1 MIRIYVRRTR
11 DVDYLATDRARELDD
26 IRDGPAGRWWRG
38 GGDPHDPRD
47 AARSLTSTG
56 RAGVVGYDL
65 VIAAPRPISILM
77 AVDRASAGGV
87 VAAHQR
93 AARAAVDYL
102 DDRAVVVRRQRDG
115 ERREE
120 SAHWSDIVSYT
131 HGVNRHG
138 EPHLHD
144 HVLVGAR
151 PCGESVVLDSR
162 SLFAHALVAD
172 ALYRAS
178 LRHEVAARTSW
189 TPWRSFGGVEHV
201 IDLDE
206 GYRALWGGHH
216 LDRGAKLHW
225 SSEDARRAWR
235 DDLAGFVA
243 HGAVPAPP
251 LTRRFDEHAFA
262 AAFEGRT
269 SVTRRDVVAAWSDA
283 AVFGQYPVAVSRSVD
298 LLYPALRDAR
308 GLRVAGIGVAEAR
321 LTGVV
326 RDRGPRPVD
335 FDDLTQWR
343 YRSRE
348 RSRDGAE
355 RSR

>member
-11 DVDYLATDRARELDD
+11 DVDYLASDRAEELDGW
-26 IRDGPAGRWWRG
+26 RDGPAGQWWRG

-47 AARSLTSTG
+47 VARLLTSTP
-56 RAGVVGYDL
+56 RAGVVGYDI
-65 VIAAPRPISILM
+65 VIAAPRPVSILM
-77 AVDRASAGGV
+77 AVDHASASGA

-102 DDRAVVVRRQRDG
+102 DDRAVVVRRHDAG
-115 ERREE
+115 ERHEE

-151 PCGESVVLDSR
+151 PLGQSLVLDGR
-162 SLFAHALVAD
+162 SLFAHAVAAD

-178 LRHEVAARTSW
+178 LRHEVAARTPW
-189 TPWRSFGGVEHV
+189 IVWRSFTGAEHV
-201 IDLDE
+201 VDLDE

-216 LDRGAKLHW
+216 RDRGSKLHW
-225 SSEDARRAWR
+225 SNDDARRSWR
-235 DDLAGFVA
+235 HDLSRFDALGTLA
-243 HGAVPAPP
+243 PPP

-262 AAFEGRT
+262 GAFEGRA
-269 SVTRRDVVAAWSDA
+269 SVTRRDVLAAWSDA
-283 AVFGQYPVAVSRSVD
+283 AVFGQDAAVLSRSVD
-298 LLYPALRDAR
+298 VLYPTLRESR
-308 GLRVAGIGVAEAR
+308 GLRAPGIGVADAR
-321 LTGVV
+321 LTAVV
-326 RDRGPRPVD
+326 RDQGPRPVE
-335 FDDLTQWR
+335 FEDLTRWR

-348 RSRDGAE
+348 RSRDATE